1 MPFRTIMI
9 AASTNGLTLV
19 PKELEAEPCSVL
31 TGLRAQRMFGA
42 YLVRDADLDNLRTAE
57 EHFIDR
63 KTKNERKELARVLL
77 EQKRIPLVSGGYST
91 SGRLLQGVQ
100 ALLRKATAIGD
111 LNLYVIGT
119 GDELFDEL
127 WRRGTMSSGLSPQV
141 AGSNARSAGARSVP
155 SGEATAANRLLQLL
169 PTDPV
174 PAELTK
180 VYIGESAEAR
190 LVRKLIMVAATRT
203 EEPVLILGDTGSGKE
218 VVARSIHNHS
228 PRREHQFVAVNCAA
242 IPRELLEVELFGAA
256 GGVATGVTAR
266 AGLWEL
272 TGKGTLFLDEIG
284 DLSPEHQ
291 VKILRALQERRI
303 KRVGES
309 REREVGARIIT
320 ATNRNLFSM
329 VQAGRFRD
337 DLYYRLHY
345 FRIPTP
351 ALGAH
356 PADIALLAAH
366 LWNRITA
373 DPTHRLPPEILDRL
387 VSYPWPG
394 NVRELKAV
402 LSNIYALFG
411 KDNLTVAHLDAIH
424 QPGHVPVNVDVLQK
438 ADEERLRRVASN
450 FETHDTKQ
458 ESRLIGVWKGT
469 GKDLEV
475 PKYLELDQTH
485 TYKLQLELRRRDEHI
500 SGTMRVTVHERKR
513 TDEAHV
519 ELISITGDYFTFQY
533 LLTRPHASHYG
544 VMMLNLSAIGDEMKG
559 VFLTRKIF
567 ENKMGIGIMN
577 FKKR

>member
-1 MPFRTIMI
+1 MI
-9 AASTNGLTLV
+9 AASANGLTLV
-19 PKELEAEPCSVL
+19 PKELEAEPCTVL

-57 EHFIDR
+57 EHFVDR

-91 SGRLLQGVQ
+91 SGRLIQGVQ

-127 WRRGTMSSGLSPQV
+127 WQQATTSAGPGPRV
-141 AGSNARSAGARSVP
+141 AGNNARGAGARTVP
-155 SGEATAANRLLQLL
+155 SQEAMAANRLLQLL

-174 PAELTK
+174 PTELTK

-218 VVARSIHNHS
+218 VVARAIHNYS

-351 ALGAH
+351 ALDAH

-373 DPTHRLPPEILDRL
+373 DPVHQLPREMLDRL

-411 KDNLTVAHLDAIH
+411 KDNLSVAHLDALY
-424 QPGHVPVNVDVLQK
+424 QPSKVPVDVELLQK

-458 ESRLIGVWKGT
+458 ESRLIGVWSGT

-513 TDEAHV
+513 TDEARV

-544 VMMLNLSAIGDEMKG
+544 VMMLNLSAVGDEMKG

-567 ENKMGIGIMN
+567 ENKMGIGMMN